1 MSRIDFYHLQKQS
14 LDEVLPKL
22 LSKAYESD
30 NRIVVKTVSDER
42 VTYLNGYL
50 WTFNDESFL
59 PHGSKKDGF
68 TEQQPIFLTAD
79 SQNPSGATFLFL
91 VDGAEAAADE
101 LSTYTRV
108 FNLFDGN
115 SEPALAQ
122 ARSFWKTCKEAG
134 FEVYYW
140 QQTAAGKWEQKA

>member
-68 TEQQPIFLTAD
+68 AEQQPIFLTAD
-79 SQNPSGATFLFL
+79 SQNPNGATFLFL
-91 VDGAEAAADE
+91 VDGAKAAAD
-101 LSTYTRV
+101 
-108 FNLFDGN
+108 
-115 SEPALAQ
+115 
-122 ARSFWKTCKEAG
+122 
-134 FEVYYW
+134 
-140 QQTAAGKWEQKA
+140 